1 MQAVGPKY
9 EGEPTVEALANGLA
23 SLGRYGDAY
32 MVHAAEGET
41 VVPREVLEANPG
53 LKNQLLW
60 QMKMMGI
67 ENPNRYVVGS
77 EFNSIN
83 PVTGQPEFFF
93 KKVFKAVKKV
103 FKKVLPIAAPIIG
116 NMIAPGIGGPIA
128 AALTA
133 KLSGGSMGD
142 ALKSAAFAYGGQML
156 GSGIMG
162 ATGGGG
168 MSGFVEG
175 LQSGAMAPFQAAGN
189 LFASGPT
196 NPLQQGIFG
205 NVNAATRGLNVD
217 TIFPQYNPNAASAG
231 VVGVPSSGAPS
242 AEARLLTGPSDSVQS
257 ALNVQAIE
265 NLPSPGSGNTGIFG
279 AAKDLISEYPKT
291 SAALALGAGAIGLG
305 MLTAEEEA
313 QLESLSPGDPRYSSY
328 AEYKKMTP
336 EQQKSPEGIA
346 LLRAAGI
353 GPRQDPKRLAKATN
367 ITEQQARDYQIKRY
381 GIAGDAKGGG
391 PNYQSLVDNFKSG
404 ALFDKPSGLGAVR
417 VAEGGAVNGP
427 GTGTSDSIPAM
438 LSDGEFVMTARA
450 VDGAGGPAKMYRM
463 MSEFEKRAGYG

>member
-93 KKVFKAVKKV
+93 KKIFKAVKKV

-133 KLSGGSMGD
+133 KLSGGSMSD
-142 ALKSAAFAYGGQML
+142 ALKSAAFTYGGQML

-205 NVNAATRGLNVD
+205 NVNTATRGLNID

-231 VVGVPSSGAPS
+231 VVGVPGAGTKVYGTGARGGLDLS
-242 AEARLLTGPSDSVQS
+242 AAGPSNSMQE
-257 ALNVQAIE
+257 ALNIDAIE
-265 NLPSPGSGNTGIFG
+265 SLGSGNTGVFG
-279 AAKDLISEYPKT
+279 AAKDLIAEYPKT
-291 SAALALGAGAIGLG
+291 ATAIALGAGAVGLG
-305 MLTAEEEA
+305 MLTPEEEA
-313 QLESLSPGDPRYSSY
+313 QFENLSPGDPRYSAY
-328 AEYKKMTP
+328 AKYKKLTP
-336 EQQKSPEGIA
+336 TEQKSDAGIA
-346 LLRAAGI
+346 LLKEAGI
-353 GPRQDPKRLAKATN
+353 GPKYDSATLAR
-367 ITEQQARDYQIKRY
+367 ITGITPEAAEQYQRNRY
-381 GIAGDAKGGG
+381 GFAVGPDMIGGG
-391 PNYQSLVDNFKSG
+391 L
-404 ALFDKPSGLGAVR
+404 AA
-417 VAEGGAVNGP
+417 GGAVNGP
-427 GTGTSDSIPAM
+427 GTGTSDNIPAM

>member
-103 FKKVLPIAAPIIG
+103 FKKVLPVAAPIIG

-133 KLSGGSMGD
+133 KLSGGSMSD
-142 ALKSAAFAYGGQML
+142 ALKQAAFAYGAQTL

-162 ATGGGG
+162 AASAQPGSG
-168 MSGFVEG
+168 MSGFMEG
-175 LQSGAMAPFQAAGN
+175 LKSGALAPIEAASN
-189 LFASGPT
+189 IFASGPM

-205 NVNAATRGLNVD
+205 TVNQGTRGLNMD
-217 TIFPQYNPNAASAG
+217 TIFPQYNAQGMPAGLRNVKPDVPGEFAG
-231 VVGVPSSGAPS
+231 VPTTMGGASSAANAGKV
-242 AEARLLTGPSDSVQS
+242 D
-257 ALNVQAIE
+257 
-265 NLPSPGSGNTGIFG
+265 LPS
-279 AAKDLISEYPKT
+279 
-291 SAALALGAGAIGLG
+291 
-305 MLTAEEEA
+305 
-313 QLESLSPGDPRYSSY
+313 
-328 AEYKKMTP
+328 
-336 EQQKSPEGIA
+336 
-346 LLRAAGI
+346 
-353 GPRQDPKRLAKATN
+353 
-367 ITEQQARDYQIKRY
+367 
-381 GIAGDAKGGG
+381 
-391 PNYQSLVDNFKSG
+391 
-404 ALFDKPSGLGAVR
+404 
-417 VAEGGAVNGP
+417 
-427 GTGTSDSIPAM
+427 
-438 LSDGEFVMTARA
+438 
-450 VDGAGGPAKMYRM
+450 
-463 MSEFEKRAGYG
+463 